1 MNNSREKLYEEIY
14 DEIQDKYKDYKV
26 NITLDVDI
34 RD

>member
-26 NITLDVDI
+26 NNTLDVDI
-34 RD
+34 SD